1 MLKNLFSP
9 PKKAEKNTNTPSW
22 RWTGLAH
29 DVRGTLVFPNGE
41 IIQSEYDRIGNF
53 TTEGFAVVQKGTSY
67 GIVYYD
73 SAAKVLKEHLA
84 PIAETIQ
91 LTLDGKALVWVSKDV
106 HTTLYLKG
114 QCTLEKEYTDP
125 KELEDDLL
133 RLLQP

>member
-1 MLKNLFSP
+1 MLKSLFSP
-9 PKKAEKNTNTPSW
+9 PKKAEKNNIPSW
-22 RWTGLAH
+22 RWTGIAH
-29 DVRGTLVFPNGE
+29 DVGGTLVFPDGQVV
-41 IIQSEYDRIGNF
+41 QSEYDRIGNF
-53 TTEGFAVVQKGTSY
+53 TTAGFAVVKKGAGY

-73 SAAKVLKEHLA
+73 SVAKVLKEHLA
-84 PIAETIQ
+84 PIAATIQ